1 MAKQIKT
8 EILIHSTPE
17 TIWNILTDF
26 KKYPEWNPF
35 ITSIEGKAEV
45 GMKIKARMQ
54 PPEAKGMTFTPKILA
69 FRANKEF
76 RWIGHLLFPGLFDG
90 EHCFELIDHG
100 NGTTTFIQKE
110 NFKGILVPIFSK
122 MLDVNTVNGFK
133 LMNEKLKLRAEQ

>member
-17 TIWNILTDF
+17 KIWQILTDF

-45 GMKIKARMQ
+45 GTKIKARLQ
-54 PPEAKGMTFTPKILA
+54 PPGAKGMTFTPKILA
-69 FRANKEF
+69 FEMNKEF
-76 RWIGHLLFPGLFDG
+76 RWLGHLLFPGLFDG
-90 EHCFELIDHG
+90 EHGFELIDHG

-110 NFKGILVPIFSK
+110 NFKGILVPFFSS
-122 MLDVNTVNGFK
+122 MLDLNTVNGFR
-133 LMNEKLKLRAEQ
+133 LMNEKLKERAEK